1 VLPAEVYRR
10 LAADLRKAGRIVV
23 ADLSGPPLLEAMAGG
38 LSLLKV
44 SHEQLLEDG
53 VVKSDDPPE
62 LIAAMHRLREQGA
75 EQVVL
80 SRADQPPWALL
91 DGEQVIEV
99 VGPHLEEVDHR
110 GAGDSM
116 TAGLAAGLAM
126 GMDTAAALRLAAA
139 AGALNV
145 TRRGLASGDR
155 DAIERLAGHVE
166 LRTRAEG
173 GQG

>member
-1 VLPAEVYRR
+1 VYRR
-10 LAADLRKAGRIVV
+10 LAADLRKAGRVVV
-23 ADLSGPPLLEAMAGG
+23 ADLSGPPLTEALAAG
-38 LSLLKV
+38 LRLLKV

-53 VVKSDDPPE
+53 LAKSDDSDE
-62 LIAAMHRLREQGA
+62 LIAAMHRLRDEGA

-91 DGEQVIEV
+91 DGDEVIEV
-99 VGPHLEEVDHR
+99 VGPHLEEVDHH

-116 TAGLAAGLAM
+116 TAGLAAGLAL
-126 GMDTAAALRLAAA
+126 GMDTGAALRLAAA

-155 DAIERLAGHVE
+155 EAIERLAGHVQ
-166 LRTRAEG
+166 LRTRAPGAAEG
-173 GQG
+173 GH